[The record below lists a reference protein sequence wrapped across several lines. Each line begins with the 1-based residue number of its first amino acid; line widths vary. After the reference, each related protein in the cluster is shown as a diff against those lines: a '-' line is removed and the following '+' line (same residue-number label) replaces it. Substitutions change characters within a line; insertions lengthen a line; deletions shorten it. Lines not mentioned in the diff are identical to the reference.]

1 MKEHFVPYL
10 PKILPNILAMAS
22 LKPDMGIDGNTG
34 AIDDVLN
41 EIGTTG
47 EDGKKHQNINERP
60 SSKSTESCC

>member
-1 MKEHFVPYL
+1 
-10 PKILPNILAMAS
+10 MAS

-47 EDGKKHQNINERP
+47 EDGKKHQNIMNDDIEEKD
-60 SSKSTESCC
+60 SAI

>member
-41 EIGTTG
+41 EIGTP
-47 EDGKKHQNINERP
+47 DADARNI
-60 SSKSTESCC
+60 KTL